1 MTERL
6 EFCRLARQPGSNVAE
21 LARRFGISRKTAF
34 KVLARHR
41 AAGDAGLADRSRRP
55 HRSPGQCDAATAWA
69 ALELRRRHPAWGA
82 RKIRALLAARPR
94 DVGGSGVARVPAV
107 STVHAILVRGGC
119 VDPAASAAHR
129 PFVRFE
135 HAHPNDLWQMD
146 FKGHFPTVRGGR
158 CHPLTVI
165 DDHAR
170 YALAVR
176 GCRDERAATVRGVLI
191 DVFRRYGMPLRLL
204 CDNGP
209 PWGADDGA
217 LTALGAWL
225 IRLGVSLSHGRPH
238 HPQTQGKDERFHRT
252 LNVELIGTR
261 AFADVPAFDEH
272 AEPWRYQYNH
282 VRPHEALALRP
293 PATRYAPSPRAYP
306 AALPPIEYDA
316 ADAVRIVGGDGRI
329 TYRGRRLRVGRALRG
344 EPVALR
350 HTAVDGV
357 MGVYYCH
364 QKITELDLRDPRES
378 SNS

>member
-6 EFCRLARQPGSNVAE
+6 EFCRLAQQPGGNVAE

-41 AAGDAGLADRSRRP
+41 EGGDAGLADRSRRP
-55 HRSPGQCDAATAWA
+55 GCSPGKTALA
-69 ALELRRRHPAWGA
+69 VEAELLALRRRYPAWGA
-82 RKIRALLAARPR
+82 RKIHALLARQREAQARA
-94 DVGGSGVARVPAV
+94 DRVPAV

-135 HAHPNDLWQMD
+135 HAAPNDLWQMD
-146 FKGHFPTVRGGR
+146 FKGHFPTLRGGR
-158 CHPLTVI
+158 CHPLTMI

-176 GCRDERAATVRGVLI
+176 GCCDEREPTVRTVLI
-191 DVFRRYGMPLRLL
+191 DVFRRYGMPRRLL

-225 IRLGVSLSHGRPH
+225 IRLGVSLSHGRPR

-261 AFADVPAFDEH
+261 TFADVEGFNDH
-272 AEPWRYQYNH
+272 AEPWRHQYNQ
-282 VRPHEALALRP
+282 VRPHEALSLRP
-293 PATRYAPSPRAYP
+293 PATRYTPSPRAYP
-306 AALPPIEYDA
+306 TALPPIEYDA
-316 ADAVRIVGGDGRI
+316 ADVVRIVGGDDGRI

-344 EPVALR
+344 QPVALR
-350 HTAVDGV
+350 HTGVDGV
-357 MGVYYCH
+357 TGVYYCH
-364 QKITELDLRDPRES
+364 QKITELDLRDPPAS
-378 SNS
+378 LT